1 MLTGWRLQH
10 WRRGS
15 KNGKLFFDGFSFCIM
30 AEASQYRPIPELDL
44 SGPAHVVAE
53 RWRRWKRSFDLY
65 IAGQDIDDATRK
77 HSLLLHY
84 AGMNVQ
90 DLFETLTEPAQ
101 PEDRYAKTIAML
113 DGQFKVA
120 KNTPFERHVFRQMCP
135 EANEPID
142 KFVARLRQQARL
154 CEYSDLDD
162 QLRDQLLDKIA
173 QPGLRRKLLEKE
185 DMTLDDALK
194 ICRSWEATAHQ
205 TAQMSSSATSSATT
219 TTVHAVAHSSQQ
231 QRRKWNQPRTPPHR
245 EEPECPNC
253 GYGEHKAG
261 QSCPAKGQTCLKCG
275 KRNHFSR
282 KCQSG
287 RSTGRTNS
295 TRSQPW
301 RRHQPRP
308 GRAHHVT
315 DRDDTRTD
323 SNDFETVFTV
333 GQTVTTPTPRV
344 TIRISEAETTAIVD
358 SGASCNLL
366 GTDQL
371 ASLRRLGLQTTLVPC
386 RQALYAYGSTQPLKL
401 AGQFTVPTSINGKT
415 IPTTFVVIDGPGDI
429 LLGKASSELFG
440 ATHFDTTLHTNSVTN
455 EDQAFR
461 LSLQQHFPAVFEGV
475 GKLRGHQAT
484 IHIDPTVTPVAQ
496 RPRRVPFALRPK
508 VRDHLKD
515 LMEKDIIE
523 KVDGPS
529 PWVSPVVVTPKPNG
543 DIRLCVDMRRANE
556 AIIRERHPIP
566 TIDEVL
572 EQLNESTVFSKI
584 DLRWGFHQVE
594 LSEDSRSITTFA
606 LDENLYRY
614 KRMMFSIT
622 SAPEQYQNIIAQVIK
637 GCEGALNIAD
647 DLIVYGRNET
657 EHDDNL
663 FRVLRR
669 LEEKGLTVGLPKCS
683 FRQPQIEFF
692 GLRLSDRGVE
702 PTTSK
707 VKAITDAPRPSNASE
722 IRSFLGTVGFS
733 SRFIP
738 GLSTT
743 AEPLRRLTHKG
754 ARFVWGREQ
763 QDAFDTLKRK
773 LAEVTTLAYF
783 NRDAQCTQVIADAS
797 PVGLGAVIVQQHD
810 GITKPICYA
819 SRTLTDVERRYS
831 QTEKEAL
838 ALVWAC
844 ERFHQYIYGLR
855 FELVT
860 DHKPLEIIYSRTSKP
875 SARIERWVL
884 RLQPYDFKVRYTP
897 GTTNIADALSRMP
910 VDSADD
916 EFTTLLTEESVRFV
930 TNQPSA
936 VRDNDSARKQ
946 AAKDRSDSRFNAK
959 ERDLEPGDKVLVR
972 NDQPTNKLS
981 TPFLPTPCKT
991 LDRHVDQLVIE
1002 KADHSIIRRNLHHA
1016 KRFLEEEKEEKTDE
1030 DEAKDQDAAETADE
1044 ATAEDAAQTADE
1056 VKDQD
1061 AAETVE
1067 TAVTPTPSTCR
1078 PKRNTAPPA
1087 CFKDFVTSFR

>member
-1 MLTGWRLQH
+1 M
-10 WRRGS
+10 
-15 KNGKLFFDGFSFCIM
+15 
-30 AEASQYRPIPELDL
+30 
-44 SGPAHVVAE
+44 
-53 RWRRWKRSFDLY
+53 
-65 IAGQDIDDATRK
+65 
-77 HSLLLHY
+77 
-84 AGMNVQ
+84 
-90 DLFETLTEPAQ
+90 
-101 PEDRYAKTIAML
+101 
-113 DGQFKVA
+113 
-120 KNTPFERHVFRQMCP
+120 
-135 EANEPID
+135 
-142 KFVARLRQQARL
+142 
-154 CEYSDLDD
+154 
-162 QLRDQLLDKIA
+162 
-173 QPGLRRKLLEKE
+173 
-185 DMTLDDALK
+185 
-194 ICRSWEATAHQ
+194 
-205 TAQMSSSATSSATT
+205 
-219 TTVHAVAHSSQQ
+219 
-231 QRRKWNQPRTPPHR
+231 
-245 EEPECPNC
+245 
-253 GYGEHKAG
+253 
-261 QSCPAKGQTCLKCG
+261 
-275 KRNHFSR
+275 
-282 KCQSG
+282 
-287 RSTGRTNS
+287 
-295 TRSQPW
+295 
-301 RRHQPRP
+301 
-308 GRAHHVT
+308 
-315 DRDDTRTD
+315 D

-333 GQTVTTPTPRV
+333 GQTVTTPTPQV

-429 LLGKASSELFG
+429 LLGKTSSELFG
-440 ATHFDTTLHTNSVTN
+440 AIHFDTTLHTNSVTN

-529 PWVSPVVVTPKPNG
+529 PWVSSVVVTPKPNG

-572 EQLNESTVFSKI
+572 EQLNGSTVFSKI

-594 LSEDSRSITTFA
+594 LSEDSRSITTFV

-614 KRMMFSIT
+614 KRMMF
-622 SAPEQYQNIIAQVIK
+622 
-637 GCEGALNIAD
+637 
-647 DLIVYGRNET
+647 
-657 EHDDNL
+657 
-663 FRVLRR
+663 
-669 LEEKGLTVGLPKCS
+669 
-683 FRQPQIEFF
+683 
-692 GLRLSDRGVE
+692 
-702 PTTSK
+702 
-707 VKAITDAPRPSNASE
+707 
-722 IRSFLGTVGFS
+722 
-733 SRFIP
+733 
-738 GLSTT
+738 
-743 AEPLRRLTHKG
+743 
-754 ARFVWGREQ
+754 
-763 QDAFDTLKRK
+763 
-773 LAEVTTLAYF
+773 
-783 NRDAQCTQVIADAS
+783 
-797 PVGLGAVIVQQHD
+797 
-810 GITKPICYA
+810 GIT
-819 SRTLTDVERRYS
+819 
-831 QTEKEAL
+831 
-838 ALVWAC
+838 
-844 ERFHQYIYGLR
+844 
-855 FELVT
+855 
-860 DHKPLEIIYSRTSKP
+860 

-930 TNQPSA
+930 TKTAVPNALTAQQVEQATRIDPELCNIRKCLESGQLDSLPKPFLGVRHELTYVGCVVIRGTRIVPPASLRDRILELAHEGHQGIVKTKERLRTKVWWPGIDRQAELKCKTCHGCQIVSQLAAPPPVKSTPLPSSPWEHLAADLLGPLPTGESLLVTVDYYSRYFEVDILHSTTSKVIISRLRTQFARHGIPHSLRTDNGLQFVSDEFRQFLSEMGIQHRRNTPLWPRANGEVERQNRTLLKTLKIAHAEQKNWNIELQRFLLAYRTTPHTTTGESPSKLLFGRDIRSKLPDLALFNENPNQPSA

-972 NDQPTNKLS
+972 NDQPTNKIS
-981 TPFLPTPCKT
+981 TPFLPTPCKI
-991 LDRHVDQLVIE
+991 LDRHGDQLVIE
-1002 KADHSIIRRNLHHA
+1002 KADHSINRRNLHHA

-1067 TAVTPTPSTCR
+1067 TPVTPTPSTCR

-1087 CFKDFVTSFR
+1087 RFKDFVTSFR

>member
-1 MLTGWRLQH
+1 MNHDWDIPLVCSVLTGRRLQH

-415 IPTTFVVIDGPGDI
+415 IPTTFIVIDGPGDI
-429 LLGKASSELFG
+429 LLGKTSSELFG
-440 ATHFDTTLHTNSVTN
+440 AIHFDTTLHTNSVTN

-484 IHIDPTVTPVAQ
+484 IHIDPP
-496 RPRRVPFALRPK
+496 L
-508 VRDHLKD
+508 
-515 LMEKDIIE
+515 
-523 KVDGPS
+523 
-529 PWVSPVVVTPKPNG
+529 
-543 DIRLCVDMRRANE
+543 
-556 AIIRERHPIP
+556 HPGN
-566 TIDEVL
+566 D
-572 EQLNESTVFSKI
+572 
-584 DLRWGFHQVE
+584 
-594 LSEDSRSITTFA
+594 
-606 LDENLYRY
+606 
-614 KRMMFSIT
+614 
-622 SAPEQYQNIIAQVIK
+622 PE
-637 GCEGALNIAD
+637 
-647 DLIVYGRNET
+647 
-657 EHDDNL
+657 
-663 FRVLRR
+663 
-669 LEEKGLTVGLPKCS
+669 
-683 FRQPQIEFF
+683 
-692 GLRLSDRGVE
+692 
-702 PTTSK
+702 
-707 VKAITDAPRPSNASE
+707 
-722 IRSFLGTVGFS
+722 
-733 SRFIP
+733 
-738 GLSTT
+738 
-743 AEPLRRLTHKG
+743 
-754 ARFVWGREQ
+754 
-763 QDAFDTLKRK
+763 
-773 LAEVTTLAYF
+773 
-783 NRDAQCTQVIADAS
+783 
-797 PVGLGAVIVQQHD
+797 
-810 GITKPICYA
+810 
-819 SRTLTDVERRYS
+819 
-831 QTEKEAL
+831 
-838 ALVWAC
+838 
-844 ERFHQYIYGLR
+844 
-855 FELVT
+855 
-860 DHKPLEIIYSRTSKP
+860 
-875 SARIERWVL
+875 
-884 RLQPYDFKVRYTP
+884 
-897 GTTNIADALSRMP
+897 TTNIADALSRMP

-930 TNQPSA
+930 TKTA
-936 VRDNDSARKQ
+936 VPNALTAQQVEQASRIDPELCNIRKCLESGQLDSLPK
-946 AAKDRSDSRFNAK
+946 
-959 ERDLEPGDKVLVR
+959 
-972 NDQPTNKLS
+972 
-981 TPFLPTPCKT
+981 PFLGV
-991 LDRHVDQLVIE
+991 RHELTYVGCVVIKFEALVSYRPPVSE
-1002 KADHSIIRRNLHHA
+1002 TESSSSHTKDTKASWRQRNAFVPKCGGPESIAKQNSNARRA
-1016 KRFLEEEKEEKTDE
+1016 TD
-1030 DEAKDQDAAETADE
+1030 ARLSA
-1044 ATAEDAAQTADE
+1044 
-1056 VKDQD
+1056 
-1061 AAETVE
+1061 
-1067 TAVTPTPSTCR
+1067 S
-1078 PKRNTAPPA
+1078 
-1087 CFKDFVTSFR
+1087 

>member
-1 MLTGWRLQH
+1 M
-10 WRRGS
+10 
-15 KNGKLFFDGFSFCIM
+15 
-30 AEASQYRPIPELDL
+30 
-44 SGPAHVVAE
+44 
-53 RWRRWKRSFDLY
+53 
-65 IAGQDIDDATRK
+65 
-77 HSLLLHY
+77 
-84 AGMNVQ
+84 
-90 DLFETLTEPAQ
+90 
-101 PEDRYAKTIAML
+101 
-113 DGQFKVA
+113 
-120 KNTPFERHVFRQMCP
+120 
-135 EANEPID
+135 
-142 KFVARLRQQARL
+142 
-154 CEYSDLDD
+154 
-162 QLRDQLLDKIA
+162 
-173 QPGLRRKLLEKE
+173 
-185 DMTLDDALK
+185 
-194 ICRSWEATAHQ
+194 
-205 TAQMSSSATSSATT
+205 
-219 TTVHAVAHSSQQ
+219 
-231 QRRKWNQPRTPPHR
+231 
-245 EEPECPNC
+245 
-253 GYGEHKAG
+253 
-261 QSCPAKGQTCLKCG
+261 
-275 KRNHFSR
+275 
-282 KCQSG
+282 
-287 RSTGRTNS
+287 
-295 TRSQPW
+295 
-301 RRHQPRP
+301 
-308 GRAHHVT
+308 
-315 DRDDTRTD
+315 
-323 SNDFETVFTV
+323 
-333 GQTVTTPTPRV
+333 
-344 TIRISEAETTAIVD
+344 
-358 SGASCNLL
+358 
-366 GTDQL
+366 
-371 ASLRRLGLQTTLVPC
+371 
-386 RQALYAYGSTQPLKL
+386 
-401 AGQFTVPTSINGKT
+401 PTSINGKT

-429 LLGKASSELFG
+429 LLGKTSSELFG
-440 ATHFDTTLHTNSVTN
+440 AIHFDTTLHTNSVTN

-515 LMEKDIIE
+515 LMEKNIIE

-543 DIRLCVDMRRANE
+543 DIRQCVDMRRANE

-566 TIDEVL
+566 TIDEGL
-572 EQLNESTVFSKI
+572 EQLNGSTVFSKI

-614 KRMMFSIT
+614 KRMMFGIT
-622 SAPEQYQNIIAQVIK
+622 SAP
-637 GCEGALNIAD
+637 
-647 DLIVYGRNET
+647 
-657 EHDDNL
+657 
-663 FRVLRR
+663 
-669 LEEKGLTVGLPKCS
+669 
-683 FRQPQIEFF
+683 
-692 GLRLSDRGVE
+692 
-702 PTTSK
+702 
-707 VKAITDAPRPSNASE
+707 
-722 IRSFLGTVGFS
+722 
-733 SRFIP
+733 
-738 GLSTT
+738 
-743 AEPLRRLTHKG
+743 
-754 ARFVWGREQ
+754 EQ

-797 PVGLGAVIVQQHD
+797 PVGLGAVIVQQHN
-810 GITKPICYA
+810 GITKPICSA

-897 GTTNIADALSRMP
+897 GATNIADALSRMP

-930 TNQPSA
+930 TKTAVPNALTAQQVEQASRIDPELCNIRKCLESGQLDSLPKPFLGVRQELTYVGCVVIRGTSIVPPASLRDRILELAHEGHQGIVKTKERLRTKVWWPGIDRQAELKCKTCHGSQIVSQLAAPPPVKSTPLPSSPWEHLAADLLGPLPTDESLLVTVDYYSRYFEVDIFHSTTSKVIISRLRTQFARHGIPHSLRTGNGPQFVSDEFRQFLSEMGIQHRRNTPLWPRANGEVERQNRTLLKTLKIAHAEQKNWNIELQCFLLAYRTTPHTTTGESPSKLLFGRDIRSKLPDLALFNENPNQPSA

-981 TPFLPTPCKT
+981 TPFLPTPCKI
-991 LDRHVDQLVIE
+991 LDRHGDQLVIE
-1002 KADHSIIRRNLHHA
+1002 KAGHSIIRRNLHHA

-1067 TAVTPTPSTCR
+1067 TPVTPTPSTCR
-1078 PKRNTAPPA
+1078 PKRNTAPPDG
-1087 CFKDFVTSFR
+1087 FKDFVTSFR

>member
-1 MLTGWRLQH
+1 MLTGRRLQH

-15 KNGKLFFDGFSFCIM
+15 KNGKLFFDGFSFSIM

-53 RWRRWKRSFDLY
+53 RWRRWKRSFDFY

-120 KNTPFERHVFRQMCP
+120 KNTHFERHVFRQMCP

-333 GQTVTTPTPRV
+333 GQTVATPTPRV

-401 AGQFTVPTSINGKT
+401 AGQFTVPTSISGKT

-429 LLGKASSELFG
+429 LLGKTSSELFG
-440 ATHFDTTLHTNSVTN
+440 AIHFDTTLHTNSVTN

-461 LSLQQHFPAVFEGV
+461 LTLQQHFPAVFEGV
-475 GKLRGHQAT
+475 GKLRRHQA
-484 IHIDPTVTPVAQ
+484 
-496 RPRRVPFALRPK
+496 
-508 VRDHLKD
+508 
-515 LMEKDIIE
+515 
-523 KVDGPS
+523 
-529 PWVSPVVVTPKPNG
+529 
-543 DIRLCVDMRRANE
+543 
-556 AIIRERHPIP
+556 
-566 TIDEVL
+566 
-572 EQLNESTVFSKI
+572 
-584 DLRWGFHQVE
+584 
-594 LSEDSRSITTFA
+594 
-606 LDENLYRY
+606 
-614 KRMMFSIT
+614 
-622 SAPEQYQNIIAQVIK
+622 
-637 GCEGALNIAD
+637 
-647 DLIVYGRNET
+647 
-657 EHDDNL
+657 
-663 FRVLRR
+663 
-669 LEEKGLTVGLPKCS
+669 
-683 FRQPQIEFF
+683 
-692 GLRLSDRGVE
+692 
-702 PTTSK
+702 
-707 VKAITDAPRPSNASE
+707 
-722 IRSFLGTVGFS
+722 
-733 SRFIP
+733 
-738 GLSTT
+738 
-743 AEPLRRLTHKG
+743 
-754 ARFVWGREQ
+754 
-763 QDAFDTLKRK
+763 
-773 LAEVTTLAYF
+773 
-783 NRDAQCTQVIADAS
+783 
-797 PVGLGAVIVQQHD
+797 
-810 GITKPICYA
+810 
-819 SRTLTDVERRYS
+819 
-831 QTEKEAL
+831 
-838 ALVWAC
+838 
-844 ERFHQYIYGLR
+844 
-855 FELVT
+855 
-860 DHKPLEIIYSRTSKP
+860 
-875 SARIERWVL
+875 
-884 RLQPYDFKVRYTP
+884 
-897 GTTNIADALSRMP
+897 TTNIADALSRMP

-930 TNQPSA
+930 TKTAVPNALTAQQVEQASRIDPELCNIRKCLESGQLDSLPKPFLGVRHELTYVGCVVNRGTRIVPPASLRDRILELAHEGHQGIVKTKERLRTKVWWPGIDRQAELKCKTCHGCQIVSQLAAPPPVKSTPLPSSPWEHSAADLLGPLPTGESLLVTVDYYSRYFEVDILHSTTSKVIISRLRTQFARHGIPHSLRTDNGPQFVSDEFRQFLSEMGIQHRRNTPLWPLANGQVERQNRTLLKTLKIAHAEQKNWNIELQRFLLAYRTTPHTTTGESPSKLLFGHDIRSKLPDLALFNENPNQPSA

-981 TPFLPTPCKT
+981 TPFLPTPCKI
-991 LDRHVDQLVIE
+991 LDRHGDQLVIE

-1030 DEAKDQDAAETADE
+1030 DEAKDQDAADTADE

-1067 TAVTPTPSTCR
+1067 TPVTPTPSTCR

-1087 CFKDFVTSFR
+1087 RFKDFVTSFR

>member
-1 MLTGWRLQH
+1 MRLSPSPHNRRTDTQRPSPCSTANSK
-10 WRRGS
+10 WRRTRPSSDTSFARCVQKRTNRLTSLSPG
-15 KNGKLFFDGFSFCIM
+15 FDSRPDY
-30 AEASQYRPIPELDL
+30 ASTPTSTIN
-44 SGPAHVVAE
+44 SGTSCSTKSPN
-53 RWRRWKRSFDLY
+53 S
-65 IAGQDIDDATRK
+65 
-77 HSLLLHY
+77 
-84 AGMNVQ
+84 
-90 DLFETLTEPAQ
+90 
-101 PEDRYAKTIAML
+101 
-113 DGQFKVA
+113 
-120 KNTPFERHVFRQMCP
+120 
-135 EANEPID
+135 
-142 KFVARLRQQARL
+142 
-154 CEYSDLDD
+154 
-162 QLRDQLLDKIA
+162 
-173 QPGLRRKLLEKE
+173 LRRKLLEKE

-205 TAQMSSSATSSATT
+205 TAQMSSSATSSAT

-386 RQALYAYGSTQPLKL
+386 KQALYAYGSTQPLKL

-429 LLGKASSELFG
+429 LLGKTSSELFG
-440 ATHFDTTLHTNSVTN
+440 AIHFDTTLHTNSVTN

-475 GKLRGHQAT
+475 GKLRGHQTT

-566 TIDEVL
+566 TIDEDL
-572 EQLNESTVFSKI
+572 EQLNGSTVFSKI

-614 KRMMFSIT
+614 KRMMF
-622 SAPEQYQNIIAQVIK
+622 
-637 GCEGALNIAD
+637 
-647 DLIVYGRNET
+647 
-657 EHDDNL
+657 
-663 FRVLRR
+663 
-669 LEEKGLTVGLPKCS
+669 
-683 FRQPQIEFF
+683 
-692 GLRLSDRGVE
+692 
-702 PTTSK
+702 
-707 VKAITDAPRPSNASE
+707 
-722 IRSFLGTVGFS
+722 
-733 SRFIP
+733 
-738 GLSTT
+738 
-743 AEPLRRLTHKG
+743 
-754 ARFVWGREQ
+754 
-763 QDAFDTLKRK
+763 
-773 LAEVTTLAYF
+773 
-783 NRDAQCTQVIADAS
+783 
-797 PVGLGAVIVQQHD
+797 
-810 GITKPICYA
+810 GIT
-819 SRTLTDVERRYS
+819 
-831 QTEKEAL
+831 
-838 ALVWAC
+838 
-844 ERFHQYIYGLR
+844 
-855 FELVT
+855 
-860 DHKPLEIIYSRTSKP
+860 

-884 RLQPYDFKVRYTP
+884 RLQPYDFEVRYTP

-930 TNQPSA
+930 TKTAVPNALTAQQVEQASRIDPELCNIRKCLESGQLDSLPKPFLGVRHELTYVGFVVIRGTRIVPPASLRDRILELAHEGHQGIVKTKERLRTKVWWPGIDRQAELKCKTCHGCQIVSQLAAPPPVKSTPLPSSPWEHLAADLLGPLPTGESLLVTVDYYSRYFEVDILHSTTSKVIISRLRTQFARHGIPHSLRTDNGPQFVSDEFRQFLSEMGIQHRRNTPLWPRANGEVERQNRTLLKTLKIAHAEQKNWNIELQRFLLAYRTTPHTTTGESPSKLLFGRDIRSKLPDLALFNENPNQPSA

-981 TPFLPTPCKT
+981 TPFLPTPCKI
-991 LDRHVDQLVIE
+991 LDRHGDQLVIE

-1016 KRFLEEEKEEKTDE
+1016 KRFLEEENEEKTDE

-1067 TAVTPTPSTCR
+1067 TPVTPTPSTCR

-1087 CFKDFVTSFR
+1087 RFKDFVTSFR